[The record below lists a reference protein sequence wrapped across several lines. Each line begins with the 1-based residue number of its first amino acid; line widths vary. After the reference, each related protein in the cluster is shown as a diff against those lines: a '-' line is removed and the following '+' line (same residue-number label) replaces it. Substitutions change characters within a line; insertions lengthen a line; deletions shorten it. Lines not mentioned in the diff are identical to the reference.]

1 MGNCCGP
8 QKAYNELPD
17 PAPAP
22 AEAVAGPPGP
32 LAREDE
38 RSVVLVCLDEPSDIL
53 AKRVRDKPGL
63 EQVRI
68 EAASLGDAGATHLAR
83 ELLEGRKLRELT
95 IAHCR
100 VGDRGCVAL
109 AKVMQQ
115 MPLSLIDLSGNRIG
129 PAGVSALTK
138 AIKAGPALTLL
149 LDENPLVGTPP
160 HQGVAALTDLCASLS
175 SVKAVTLG
183 LSACGLRFD
192 CTTSAK
198 GRALLECV
206 STFKSIDLSFN
217 GLDDACA
224 SHLAQ
229 CLVEAPLRLDL
240 RHNPIAPAGE
250 RALVKKWKACGGE
263 GRILALDAAPMNA
276 PATLADVAIETFDAA
291 GAVSAAKAPRV
302 VVSAAKP
309 SPAEPEAAAASP
321 AGTDYG
327 DDDFEGSP
335 VTPAAPTAAA
345 PTEAPAEP
353 AAAAPTLQPFKAK
366 TSLKLAKL
374 LVTFEAGG
382 GDLKQAFGQFD
393 ANGDGILKVEE
404 LHAALQNLGDAFAG
418 LSSSDVDACVVDF
431 ELDGDG
437 VVSYDEFLAFARRGC
452 EQLAAAGWAPPASE
466 ETKEAPETSPLSA
479 LSLRVGKVL
488 RIYEDGGNALRTAF
502 DRFDVAKNG
511 RLTVDELLAG
521 LQGLGAAFEAMTRPE
536 VEKLVIDAF
545 DKDPDDGSTIAY
557 PEFVAFVA
565 RARGQLDAAEA

>member
-1 MGNCCGP
+1 
-8 QKAYNELPD
+8 
-17 PAPAP
+17 
-22 AEAVAGPPGP
+22 V
-32 LAREDE
+32 
-38 RSVVLVCLDEPSDIL
+38 
-53 AKRVRDKPGL
+53 RV
-63 EQVRI
+63 
-68 EAASLGDAGATHLAR
+68 EAASLGDAGATYLAR
-83 ELLEGRKLRELT
+83 ELVEGKKLRELT

-100 VGDRGCVAL
+100 VGDRGCLAL
-109 AKVMQQ
+109 AKVMQR
-115 MPLSLIDLSGNRIG
+115 MPLSLILIDLSGNRIG

-160 HQGVAALTDLCASLS
+160 HQGVAALADLCASLS
-175 SVKAVTLG
+175 SVKEVTLG

-198 GRALLECV
+198 GRALLDCV

-250 RALVKKWKACGGE
+250 RELVEKWKACGGE

-302 VVSAAKP
+302 VVSAAKAP
-309 SPAEPEAAAASP
+309 RVVVSAAKAPPAEPEAAAASP

-335 VTPAAPTAAA
+335 ATPAAPTAAA

-353 AAAAPTLQPFKAK
+353 LTAAPTLQPFKAK

-418 LSSSDVDACVVDF
+418 LSPQDVDECIADF
-431 ELDGDG
+431 ELDGDS

-466 ETKEAPETSPLSA
+466 ETKEAPATSPLSA

-502 DRFDVAKNG
+502 DRFDVAKNS